1 MELYGLGISD
11 AVRREEFTRGAAV
24 KLISI
29 VIRGKTRQECLSALN
44 ELLSVCETD
53 ISANKPGKLWLDGQY
68 LKCYLGTS
76 SEIEEWA
83 GGFHFMEKKLKILSP
98 FPFWITEKVQRFRA
112 GTRAVSSYGKK
123 YAGRYPYQ
131 YGTGY
136 ANEVLFNDH
145 FADTPAI
152 VTIYGP
158 CAEPKIYI
166 GGNVYGVE
174 ANAEEG
180 ERIVLDQIERK
191 IYRLDST
198 GTTTNLFDY
207 RIKTSDPFKKISPGD
222 VTVQFSGE
230 FGFDIELLQQRS
242 EPKWI

>member
-1 MELYGLGISD
+1 MQFGAKISK
-11 AVRREEFTRGAAV
+11 FTRGAAV
-24 KLISI
+24 KTISV

-68 LKCYLGTS
+68 LKCYLGIS

-83 GGFHFMEKKLKILSP
+83 GGFHFMEKKLKVLSP

-136 ANEVLFNDH
+136 ANEILFNDH

-152 VTIYGP
+152 ITIYGP

-166 GGNVYGVE
+166 GWSVYGVE

-180 ERIVLDQIERK
+180 ERIVLNQIERK
-191 IYRLDST
+191 IYRVDAT
-198 GTTTNLFDY
+198 GATTNLFDY
-207 RIKTSDPFKKISPGD
+207 RIKTSDPFKKISPGS
-222 VTVQFSGE
+222 VAIQFSGE

>member
-1 MELYGLGISD
+1 M
-11 AVRREEFTRGAAV
+11 
-24 KLISI
+24 
-29 VIRGKTRQECLSALN
+29 
-44 ELLSVCETD
+44 
-53 ISANKPGKLWLDGQY
+53 
-68 LKCYLGTS
+68 KCYLGTS

-83 GGFHFMEKKLKILSP
+83 GGFHFMEKKLKVLSP

-136 ANEVLFNDH
+136 ANEILFNDH

-158 CAEPKIYI
+158 CTEPKIYI

-191 IYRLDST
+191 IYRVDAT
-198 GTTTNLFDY
+198 GATTNLFDY

>member
-1 MELYGLGISD
+1 MGGWFSFHG
-11 AVRREEFTRGAAV
+11 EETQGSFSVSVLDHG
-24 KLISI
+24 
-29 VIRGKTRQECLSALN
+29 ESA
-44 ELLSVCETD
+44 
-53 ISANKPGKLWLDGQY
+53 
-68 LKCYLGTS
+68 
-76 SEIEEWA
+76 
-83 GGFHFMEKKLKILSP
+83 
-98 FPFWITEKVQRFRA
+98 
-112 GTRAVSSYGKK
+112 AVSSWNESGFVIRKK

-191 IYRLDST
+191 IYRVDAT
-198 GTTTNLFDY
+198 GATTNLFDY